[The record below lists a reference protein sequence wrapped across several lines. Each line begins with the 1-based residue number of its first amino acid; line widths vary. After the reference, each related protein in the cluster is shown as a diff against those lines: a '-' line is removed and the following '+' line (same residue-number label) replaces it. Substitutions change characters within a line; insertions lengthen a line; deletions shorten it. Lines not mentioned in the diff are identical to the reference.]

1 MSLPTSLHHL
11 SSLASVSPP
20 SLNLHPAFVP
30 TAARSIASGARPR
43 RVGVLGFL
51 SLGLALGLASGASSP
66 ARADELNACG
76 CSQSSTGECV
86 CTKQAKCGCPGMCEP
101 VGCAA
106 KREKEW
112 KRELDA
118 ETKRAAGGG
127 ITTTR
132 TREQEPKRAS
142 ASEGANAATEK
153 AAPAKTKVPQ
163 LTSAQERS
171 LRRLLDAYV
180 EAHPDAENR
189 SLGEIRASLSAS
201 TGG

>member
-1 MSLPTSLHHL
+1 MSLPSLHRFASL
-11 SSLASVSPP
+11 SSVSLPG
-20 SLNLHPAFVP
+20 LNLLPAVVP
-30 TAARSIASGARPR
+30 TAARSAARGARR
-43 RVGVLGFL
+43 RGIGILGFL
-51 SLGLALGLASGASSP
+51 TLGVALGLGSGAPAP

-118 ETKRAAGGG
+118 ETRRAAGGG
-127 ITTTR
+127 AAPAR
-132 TREQEPKRAS
+132 ARDQELKRAS
-142 ASEGANAATEK
+142 ASEGGNAVTEK
-153 AAPAKTKVPQ
+153 LAPAKAKVPQ
-163 LTSAQERS
+163 LTAAQERS

-180 EAHPDAENR
+180 EAHPEAENR